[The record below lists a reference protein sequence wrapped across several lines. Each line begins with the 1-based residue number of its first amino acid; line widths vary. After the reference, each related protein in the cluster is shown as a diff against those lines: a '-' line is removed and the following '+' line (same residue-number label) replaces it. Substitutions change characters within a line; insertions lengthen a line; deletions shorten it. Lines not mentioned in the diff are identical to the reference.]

1 MLEFGHGL
9 AAGLKALGDVV
20 AAQRAVGAD
29 VVGLAAVL
37 HGGHGFDHGLANL
50 HGVSMGGFF
59 HAIGASMPRAALDGV
74 DGGVG
79 NHLEHFFGFL
89 ADVLHPTMAGNLVA
103 DVAQAL

>member
-29 VVGLAAVL
+29 VVGFAAVL